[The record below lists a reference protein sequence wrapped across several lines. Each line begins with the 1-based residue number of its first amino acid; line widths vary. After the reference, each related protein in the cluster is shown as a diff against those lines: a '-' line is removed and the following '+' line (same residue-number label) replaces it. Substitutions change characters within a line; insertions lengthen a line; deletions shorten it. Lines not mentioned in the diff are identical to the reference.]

1 MDFLNVFY
9 VRGPKPNTARER
21 NETRSIL
28 LVSTI
33 ATEVSFPDF
42 GPQLGEGSVR

>member
-1 MDFLNVFY
+1 MNYLNAFY
-9 VRGPKPNTARER
+9 VRRPKPNTARER

-33 ATEVSFPDF
+33 ATAVSFPDF
-42 GPQLGEGSVR
+42 GPQLGEVSVR